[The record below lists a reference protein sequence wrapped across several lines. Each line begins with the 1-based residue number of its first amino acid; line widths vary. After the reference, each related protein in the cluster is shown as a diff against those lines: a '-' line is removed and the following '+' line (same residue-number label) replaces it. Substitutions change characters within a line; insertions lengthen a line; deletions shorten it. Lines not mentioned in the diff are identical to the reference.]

1 MNLLIIK
8 SEVHPKKENI
18 VWMVAKILR
27 SRRRTFVDEFTIHS
41 TFYMPRVYSVR
52 ERISKFSSTLMD
64 SNVRIIHVKTPK
76 RTVNLVPNHRLSM
89 LIEASKI

>member
-27 SRRRTFVDEFTIHS
+27 SRRRTFVDESTIHS
-41 TFYMPRVYSVR
+41 TFYMPQVYSVR
-52 ERISKFSSTLMD
+52 ERTSKFSSTLMD